1 MDKNRPSDETP
12 PPDDRIPFGKRK
24 IAREELQ
31 MELEALA
38 QKELE
43 ALGMDVP
50 TVETPPADSCKPDG
64 SPWLTKEQ
72 ILEKL
77 DRTLCLRDKARVQRT
92 AEEDANKCMLCWLGR
107 RISKEIV
114 VEEQRNIAPEN
125 WRSSFEW
132 IKLRNP
138 NFPQGTGILRCGSR
152 ECDDATMGKG
162 ENPDSWKETESQQ
175 WGAEH
180 AFLWLDSGP
189 WCEDGAYDI
198 ALEYWNRIT
207 ERPWIEIP
215 DEPALLPSDENERW
229 VLFEKGSDGRYDD
242 IVFLPPAIPH
252 LEWEKKYYGES
263 LGDYVNK
270 HAGDFRH
277 RWLVG
282 IDYKTECDLNGLE
295 LDRKFNKTDR
305 AKKDPQS
312 HRIWFQREDGTR
324 EQIPGVFYPSLG
336 VWKKKRLGEWIS
348 IGRRIE
354 FWLALE
360 KTGHIGKDSTRE
372 ARFRKLSEQIVEYL
386 DHDGPEP
393 DDDIDLKETIP
404 ESEQKAIDQFLDH
417 WVKQTVESFMK
428 EGFPLKFNFSP
439 RDKIKSD
446 GQDPPDNERRT

>member
-1 MDKNRPSDETP
+1 MDKNRPPDETP
-12 PPDDRIPFGKRK
+12 PPENLIPFGNRK
-24 IAREELQ
+24 ITREELQ
-31 MELEALA
+31 KELEALA

-43 ALGMDVP
+43 ALGMNVT
-50 TVETPPADSCKPDG
+50 TVSVDSCKPDG

-72 ILEKL
+72 ILDKL
-77 DRTLCLRDKARVQRT
+77 DRTLCLRDKARIQRT
-92 AEEDANKCMLCWLGR
+92 AEEDANKCMLCWLGM

-114 VEEQRNIAPEN
+114 VEERRNIAPEN
-125 WRSSFEW
+125 WRPSFEW
-132 IKLRNP
+132 IKHRNP

-152 ECDDATMGKG
+152 KCDDATMGKG
-162 ENPDSWKETESQQ
+162 ENPDSWKERESQR
-175 WGAEH
+175 GVEH
-180 AFLWLDSGP
+180 VILWLDGGL

-215 DEPALLPSDENERW
+215 DEPVLLPPDEGERW

-252 LEWEKKYYGES
+252 LEWEKKYCGES
-263 LGDYVNK
+263 LGDYVK
-270 HAGDFRH
+270 QYVGDFRR

-305 AKKDPQS
+305 AKMDPQS
-312 HRIWFQREDGTR
+312 YRIWFQREDGTR
-324 EQIPGVFYPSLG
+324 EQVPGVFYPSLG

-348 IGRRIE
+348 IGKRIG

-360 KTGHIGKDSTRE
+360 KAGYIGKDPTRE
-372 ARFRKLSEQIVEYL
+372 VRFRKLSEQIAEYL

-404 ESEQKAIDQFLDH
+404 ESEQQIIDQAIDQA
-417 WVKQTVESFMK
+417 VKEVVGDFMNK
-428 EGFPLKFNFSP
+428 TFRTYNSEPPQSGGNK
-439 RDKIKSD
+439 DKPK
-446 GQDPPDNERRT
+446 R